1 MEKSGNQ
8 ADVFSVE
15 IPIVGTV
22 TAESLQVLGEAAWH
36 RVHNAP
42 NGYGTGYG
50 ASEVGSG
57 WPVKKN
63 GVRIGTMRYNGR
75 FDPMPGSASVAS

>member
-1 MEKSGNQ
+1 MEKTKADITK
-8 ADVFSVE
+8 ADVFSVD

-22 TAESLQVLGEAAWH
+22 TAESIQVLGEAAWH

-63 GVRIGTMRYNGR
+63 GELIGTLRYNGK
-75 FDPMPGSASVAS
+75 FDPKVAS